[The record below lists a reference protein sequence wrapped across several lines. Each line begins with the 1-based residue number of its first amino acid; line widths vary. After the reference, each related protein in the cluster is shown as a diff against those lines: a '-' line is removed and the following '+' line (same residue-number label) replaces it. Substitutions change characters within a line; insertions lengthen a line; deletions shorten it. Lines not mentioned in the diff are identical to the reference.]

1 MLHPHSY
8 ILPEKIVALKQP
20 VNIYPKGNI
29 YCENDRGTERRY
41 NESGEGLRM
50 TMDAAEMKEEKRILS
65 RSTRQQYLSLN
76 SNGKMPRKIYQPNLV
91 KIKNG
96 NH

>member
-1 MLHPHSY
+1 MLHPYSY
-8 ILPEKIVALKQP
+8 ILPEKIVALKQL

-50 TMDAAEMKEEKRILS
+50 TIDAAEMKEEKKTVKDYT
-65 RSTRQQYLSLN
+65 STIF
-76 SNGKMPRKIYQPNLV
+76 KPKF
-91 KIKNG
+91 KWEDA
-96 NH
+96 